1 MKKFYTTVGIFKLKN
16 KEQNNMYPVV
26 ILGGNE
32 CKLDVQEML
41 IWTALNW
48 RVLNQ
53 ELLYTYY
60 ESQEK
65 KTDAIYS
72 RSFTDALNRLIVRGL
87 VAEGV
92 GETDEEALYNLI
104 SRLYIIPLYQSMPIK
119 IISFLRLVFVFKM
132 PFKKA
137 KILFKRDKKSNDEKR
152 IMKLAFSAA
161 MSTAEIIKCVDK
173 NINCILCE
181 DDVVEFLYDESDITC
196 DNIADYVHDSPA
208 TRSVITAI
216 LNLYLR
222 QQILFERVA

>member
-53 ELLYTYY
+53 ERLYTYY

-72 RSFTDALNRLIVRGL
+72 RSFNITPKQI
-87 VAEGV
+87 AEMLLKYGFK
-92 GETDEEALYNLI
+92 DC
-104 SRLYIIPLYQSMPIK
+104 SDKPLTM
-119 IISFLRLVFVFKM
+119 
-132 PFKKA
+132 
-137 KILFKRDKKSNDEKR
+137 
-152 IMKLAFSAA
+152 
-161 MSTAEIIKCVDK
+161 
-173 NINCILCE
+173 
-181 DDVVEFLYDESDITC
+181 
-196 DNIADYVHDSPA
+196 
-208 TRSVITAI
+208 
-216 LNLYLR
+216 
-222 QQILFERVA
+222 